1 MTARVP
7 TIPSRAILPLV
18 LLLAIILRVVFFVGL
33 VSGDPQDD
41 GIYYGNALSL
51 RVNGPDYLN
60 HYKNL
65 PEDFLANP
73 IDQFNVRPMITYPLA
88 ASFAVFGSG
97 EVPASAWAFL
107 CSVLSVLVVYR
118 LGTVL
123 HDDRTVGLIAALL
136 CAFYP
141 LEVINGTR
149 ILSDVQVG
157 LFASIS
163 LLLFVEAMRRRAVM
177 WFVLSGVATACAYLA
192 NARGLLVLAAIAGCG
207 LLMAAFRKTRWD
219 APLWIV
225 TGFALIFSVEAFTY
239 WLVTGDPLLSYHIQS
254 GANRF
259 KYLHEAVM
267 TIRWHALEVR
277 YTNGQPFQLFRSA
290 FGLGNGPTDHFGW
303 FFYLFAASVLYSLWR
318 RQNWL
323 LLTFALGLCAF
334 LEFGAVGVELDR
346 SQRIIRYLMVYK
358 QERFLMMVTAPLVVL
373 AAYFLRE
380 AGRRSR
386 IAVVLV
392 LVALFATSL
401 TATSRTRTHY
411 RAGLADLRAV
421 SVDVRTNPN
430 HIYWGDLWAVLHV
443 KVFTRGRAQNLRVL
457 DSNTTPDQ
465 VSGACVILGGSRG
478 AELLAGYVESTL
490 PAFARAVLATG
501 DTPDNWVM
509 VKKIPGARSPQQ
521 SHDLTVYCVR

>member
-7 TIPSRAILPLV
+7 TVPLRALLPLV
-18 LLLAIILRVVFFVGL
+18 LLLAIILRIVFFVGL

-41 GIYYGNALSL
+41 GVYYGNALSL
-51 RVNGPDYLN
+51 RANGPDYLN
-60 HYKNL
+60 QYKNL

-97 EVPASAWAFL
+97 EVSASAWSFL

-123 HDDRTVGLIAALL
+123 HDRTAGLLAALL

-141 LEVINGTR
+141 IEVINGTR
-149 ILSDVQVG
+149 ILSDVQLG
-157 LFASIS
+157 FFASTS
-163 LLLFVEAMRRRAVM
+163 LLLLVEAMRQRAVM

-192 NARGLLVLAAIAGCG
+192 NGRGLLVFAAIAGCG

-219 APLWIV
+219 APLWIAA
-225 TGFALIFSVEAFTY
+225 GFAAIFTVEALVY
-239 WLVTGDPLLSYHIQS
+239 WLATGDPFLSYHIQS

-259 KYLHEAVM
+259 KYLHEAV
-267 TIRWHALEVR
+267 TTFRWHALEVR
-277 YTNGQPFQLFRSA
+277 YTNGEPFELFRSA
-290 FGLGNGPTDHFGW
+290 FGLSGRPTDHFGW
-303 FFYLFAASVLYSLWR
+303 FFYLFAAAVLYSLWR
-318 RQNWL
+318 RRNL
-323 LLTFALGLCAF
+323 LLVTLALGLCAF
-334 LEFGAVGVELDR
+334 LEFGTVGVEFDR
-346 SQRIIRYLMVYK
+346 PQRIIRYLMVYK

-401 TATSRTRTHY
+401 TATSRTRNYY

-443 KVFTRGRAQNLRVL
+443 RVFTRGRAHNVRVL
-457 DSNTTPDQ
+457 DSHTTPDQ
-465 VSGACVILGGSRG
+465 VSGACVILGGSCG

-501 DTPDNWVM
+501 ETPNNWVL

-521 SHDLTVYCVR
+521 SHDLTIYCVR

>member
-7 TIPSRAILPLV
+7 AIPSVALLPLV
-18 LLLAIILRVVFFVGL
+18 LLLAIVLRSVFFVGL

-51 RVNGPDYLN
+51 RNEGPEYLER
-60 HYKNL
+60 YKNL
-65 PEDFLANP
+65 PADFLANP
-73 IDQFNVRPMITYPLA
+73 IDQFNVRPMITYPIA
-88 ASFAVFGSG
+88 ASFALFGTG
-97 EVPASAWAFL
+97 EVSASAWAFL

-118 LGTVL
+118 LGTVQ
-123 HDDRTVGLIAALL
+123 HDRTVGLIAALL

-163 LLLFVEAMRRRAVM
+163 LLLFVEAMRRRAVVM
-177 WFVLSGVATACAYLA
+177 FALSGAATAGAYLA
-192 NARGLLVLAAIAGCG
+192 NGRGLLVLVAIAGCG
-207 LLMAAFRKTRWD
+207 LVMAALRKTRWD
-219 APLWIV
+219 APLWILA
-225 TGFALIFSVEAFTY
+225 GFVAGFSVEAFAY
-239 WLVTGDPLLSYHIQS
+239 WIATGDPLLSYHIQS

-259 KYLHEAVM
+259 KYLHESVTAF
-267 TIRWHALEVR
+267 RWHALEVR
-277 YTNGQPFQLFRSA
+277 YTNGRPLELFRSA
-290 FGLGNGPTDHFGW
+290 LGLGSGPTNHFGL
-303 FFYLFAASVLYSLWR
+303 FFYLFGASVLYSLWR
-318 RQNWL
+318 RRNL
-323 LLTFALGLCAF
+323 LLVAVAFGLLAY

-380 AGRRSR
+380 VGRRNTT
-386 IAVVLV
+386 AVVLV
-392 LVALFATSL
+392 LMAMFATSL
-401 TATSRTRTHY
+401 TATSRTRKYY

-421 SVDVRTNPN
+421 SADIRTNPG
-430 HIYWGDLWAVLHV
+430 HLYWGDLWAVLHV
-443 KVFTRGRAQNLRVL
+443 RIFTRGAAQNLRVL
-457 DSNTTPDQ
+457 DSQTTADQ

-490 PAFARAVLATG
+490 PAFAHKVLATG
-501 DTPDNWVM
+501 ETPENWVL
-509 VKKIPGARSPQQ
+509 VKRIPGARSPQQ
-521 SHDLTVYCVR
+521 SHDLVVYCVR